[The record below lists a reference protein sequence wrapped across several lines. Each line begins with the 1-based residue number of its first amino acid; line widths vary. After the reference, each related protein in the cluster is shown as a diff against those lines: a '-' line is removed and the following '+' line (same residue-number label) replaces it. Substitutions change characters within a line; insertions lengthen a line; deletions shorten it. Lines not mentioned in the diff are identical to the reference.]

1 MDPQTSVQSSVSPL
15 PTPLPPLTTTSQ
27 ALLGGGS
34 TLFIEH
40 QGALYTLR
48 VTRNGKLILTK

>member
-1 MDPQTSVQSSVSPL
+1 METKIVASSGRGPL
-15 PTPLPPLTTTSQ
+15 PVPPQPAVLSSQ
-27 ALLGGGS
+27 ALLGSGNV
-34 TLFIEH
+34 LLIEH